1 MNACSGASR
10 QLVRVCASTLT
21 DGRKEDI
28 LFGSVG
34 LGTENEWIAGNL
46 PLCVGDQDEL
56 RGNMASIALCRGNV
70 GCIALCGGQCPNI
83 DQEGGFQ

>member
-10 QLVRVCASTLT
+10 QLVRVCASTLM

-46 PLCVGDQDEL
+46 PLCVG
-56 RGNMASIALCRGNV
+56 GSG
-70 GCIALCGGQCPNI
+70 
-83 DQEGGFQ
+83 

>member
-10 QLVRVCASTLT
+10 QLVRVCASMLT

-34 LGTENEWIAGNL
+34 LGTENEWIAGIYHSV
-46 PLCVGDQDEL
+46 C
-56 RGNMASIALCRGNV
+56 M
-70 GCIALCGGQCPNI
+70 GGS
-83 DQEGGFQ
+83 G

>member
-10 QLVRVCASTLT
+10 QLVRVCASTLM
-21 DGRKEDI
+21 

-46 PLCVGDQDEL
+46 PLCVGES
-56 RGNMASIALCRGNV
+56 G
-70 GCIALCGGQCPNI
+70 
-83 DQEGGFQ
+83 